1 MHLVLDLDETL
12 IHITLKPID
21 DPDFTFRLDGDT
33 YYGKKR
39 PGLDTFLR
47 YIFSKYESVSVWTA
61 ATKNY
66 ADKVLSKIMT
76 TEQIRRLKFLKTRR
90 DLTRIP
96 GQPYM
101 KQLQRVFN
109 DPSYGISAENTI
121 MIDDR
126 ADVLRNNPG
135 NGLLIPPFKGSSRDQ
150 YLLKLI
156 IILDGI
162 LHHNLGFGHFPRVL
176 DLRALTDK

>member
-12 IHITLKPID
+12 IHVTLRPID
-21 DPDFTFRLDGDT
+21 NPDFTFRLDGDT

-39 PGLDTFLR
+39 PGLDLFLR
-47 YIFSKYESVSVWTA
+47 YIFSKYTSVGVWTA

-66 ADKVLSKIMT
+66 ADKVLHKIMT
-76 TEQIRRLKFLKTRR
+76 AEQIQSLRFLKTRR

-96 GQPYM
+96 GQPYI
-101 KQLQRVFN
+101 KQLRRVFN
-109 DPSYGISAENTI
+109 HAAYGMSLQDTI

-126 ADVLRNNPG
+126 ADVLRDNPG
-135 NGLLIPPFKGSSRDQ
+135 NGLLIPAFKGSSRDR
-150 YLLKLI
+150 YLSKLV

-176 DLRALTDK
+176 DLKTLTD